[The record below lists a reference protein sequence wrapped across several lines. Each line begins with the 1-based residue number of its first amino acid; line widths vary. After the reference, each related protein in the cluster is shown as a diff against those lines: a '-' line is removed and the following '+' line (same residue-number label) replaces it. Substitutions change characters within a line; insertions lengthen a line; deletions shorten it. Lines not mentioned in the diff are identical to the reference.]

1 MVKEIFKKFSRIFN
15 HKYTT
20 TEELADKWLM
30 DIYEIVDKAKSENET
45 GVVLSINGRESQIVE
60 IVTANLE
67 QNNFMVIEYCNSL
80 FIRW

>member
-1 MVKEIFKKFSRIFN
+1 MVKRIFKKFSRIFN
-15 HKYTT
+15 HKYT

-67 QNNFMVIEYCNSL
+67 QNNFMVIECYDSL

>member
-1 MVKEIFKKFSRIFN
+1 
-15 HKYTT
+15 
-20 TEELADKWLM
+20 M
-30 DIYEIVDKAKSENET
+30 DIYEIIDKAKNENET
-45 GVVLSINGRESQIVE
+45 GVVLSINGRESQVVE